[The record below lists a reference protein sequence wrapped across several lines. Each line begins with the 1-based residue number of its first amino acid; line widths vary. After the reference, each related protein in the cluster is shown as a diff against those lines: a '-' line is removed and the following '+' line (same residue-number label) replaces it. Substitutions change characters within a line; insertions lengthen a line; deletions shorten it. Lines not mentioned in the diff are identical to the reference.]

1 MGGKCPSS
9 RSRPTISQSTIHLYL
24 FHPRTWHLMEALF
37 QNLHP
42 PTISSWLQLAS
53 RYTLNVSMLETL
65 SYGVLSFSIFASD
78 APASYWFFFTASSS
92 FPLSSPLFLFPPL
105 IFRLPQRGRVSCFLA
120 HMSKDC
126 VKELSSHWTT
136 I

>member
-1 MGGKCPSS
+1 MPIFKVKANYFSVHDPS
-9 RSRPTISQSTIHLYL
+9 ISLSPWNMT
-24 FHPRTWHLMEALF
+24 PSWKPSF

-42 PTISSWLQLAS
+42 PTISSWLQWAS

-78 APASYWFFFTASSS
+78 APASYWFSFTASSS